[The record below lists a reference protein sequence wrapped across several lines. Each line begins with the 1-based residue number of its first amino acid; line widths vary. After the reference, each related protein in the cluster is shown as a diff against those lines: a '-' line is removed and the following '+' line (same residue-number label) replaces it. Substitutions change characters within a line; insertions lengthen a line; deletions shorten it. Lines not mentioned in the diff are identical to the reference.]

1 MRSAKPNLM
10 FPPSIRPAM
19 SMRVLYSRVH
29 KCNYFSKRELKC
41 STHLHP
47 EPLAGLQ
54 RPRAGEDVGAVV
66 GDVVAVEVVQ
76 VEVERSSAFSAGF
89 GPRRSRTP
97 LCRRRHLGGDA
108 AAGPRAAN
116 NTCAAVSVK
125 RSALAAPPSFCS
137 NASYQRPNIN
147 DSTYVMGRRR
157 FRPVGRVAVEGFGRP
172 LRCRLAFSI
181 VKIDTL

>member
-1 MRSAKPNLM
+1 MRSSLQNIIDGKAHQI
-10 FPPSIRPAM
+10 FPPSIIETFT
-19 SMRVLYSRVH
+19 VLDVLISAIIMV
-29 KCNYFSKRELKC
+29 FQFT
-41 STHLHP
+41 THLHP

-76 VEVERSSAFSAGF
+76 VEVERSSAFTAGF

-97 LCRRRHLGGDA
+97 LCRRRRHLAGA

-125 RSALAAPPSFCS
+125 RSTALAPPSPSC
-137 NASYQRPNIN
+137 
-147 DSTYVMGRRR
+147 V
-157 FRPVGRVAVEGFGRP
+157 P
-172 LRCRLAFSI
+172 LQ
-181 VKIDTL
+181 